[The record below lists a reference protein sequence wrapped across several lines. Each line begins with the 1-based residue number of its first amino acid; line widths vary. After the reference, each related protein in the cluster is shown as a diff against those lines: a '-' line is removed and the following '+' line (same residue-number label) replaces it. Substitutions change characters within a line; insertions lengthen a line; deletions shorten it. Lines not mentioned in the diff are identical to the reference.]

1 MAAAPDTAAAKGG
14 FRAWLNKRLPV
25 DEFVES
31 QLTGYFAPKNF
42 NLWYFFGALAMLVFV
57 IQILSG
63 IFLTMHYKPS
73 LQLGRVHHARGR
85 VGLAHPLHALDGRLV
100 LLRRR
105 LSAHVPRDDVRLVPC
120 AA

>member
-1 MAAAPDTAAAKGG
+1 MAASPDTAAKGG

-25 DEFVES
+25 DEFVQS

-42 NLWYFFGALAMLVFV
+42 NLWYFFGALSLLVFV

-73 LQLGRVHHARGR
+73 ELMAFDSVEYIMREVEWGWLIRYMHSTGASLFFIVEIGR
-85 VGLAHPLHALDGRLV
+85 
-100 LLRRR
+100 
-105 LSAHVPRDDVRLVPC
+105 AHV
-120 AA
+120 

>member
-42 NLWYFFGALAMLVFV
+42 NFWYFFGALSLMVFV

-73 LQLGRVHHARGR
+73 EAEAFNSVA
-85 VGLAHPLHALDGRLV
+85 VNSGLTDKKQPSRFLDLKYNFGF
-100 LLRRR
+100 
-105 LSAHVPRDDVRLVPC
+105 DDVIN
-120 AA
+120 